1 MKKKTIISIVVAIV
15 LVVGYFI
22 VKGGKGTETADI
34 IVEAQQ
40 GHFEVVVE
48 TTGEL
53 EAKNSVKIYGPT
65 KLREFRIHQV
75 KIDQIVEEG
84 KEVKKGDWI
93 ATLDRSEILNK
104 IQDAQLE
111 VDRTQSQFTQTRLDT
126 ALQMRQARDELVNLK
141 YAIEEKQI
149 ILEQSQFEPPAT
161 IKQNEIN
168 LEKARRA
175 YQQALENYKI
185 KQEQNIAKMQE
196 VTANLRKAQN
206 ELKALTELMKEFTIT
221 APEDGMLIYR
231 KGWDGKPMKEGS
243 TISAWDPVVAT
254 LPDLSVMISKTYVNE
269 VDVRKIKPGQHVEV
283 GLDAF
288 PEKQLTGRVIK
299 VANVG
304 EQRPNS
310 DAKVFRVDIEIDGS
324 DPLLRPSMTTSNRI
338 IITTLDSATYIP
350 LECLHAKDDSITF
363 VYKKE
368 GLSVVKQEVMIG
380 DNNLTDVVIRKG
392 VQPGDRLYLSEP
404 RGHEDDPIKLLP
416 EMDGKRNQPREEPKQ
431 EAVTT
436 RTITTPDGK
445 TITITRK
452 RGSQR
457 PMRRGGQRMR
467 SDSTQK
473 TGKR

>member
-1 MKKKTIISIVVAIV
+1 MKKKTIISISVAIV

-40 GHFEVVVE
+40 GHFEVAVE

-126 ALQMRQARDELVNLK
+126 ALQMRQARDELINLK
-141 YAIEEKQI
+141 YAIEEKEI

-168 LEKARRA
+168 LEKAKRA

-206 ELKALTELMKEFTIT
+206 ELKALTELMKDFTIT

-269 VDVRKIKPGQHVEV
+269 VDVRKIKPGQRVEV

-416 EMDGKRNQPREEPKQ
+416 EMDGKRNLPREEPKQ
-431 EAVTT
+431 EETIT

-452 RGSQR
+452 QGSQR

-473 TGKR
+473 AGKR